1 MKNSNL
7 NEFQS
12 RVRNALENVIDPELG
27 DNIVALGMFQDA
39 TLDGQG
45 IATIKVGLTTRR
57 CPLRSQLQVDIEKSL
72 LHLPEIT
79 SIHVEMGELSKDQKR
94 KLMDVAR
101 KTAQSDPPNNEIP
114 TNARIVAVSSGK
126 GGVGKSSLTANLAA
140 AIASNGFKVGV
151 LDADIWGFS
160 LPSMLGMSG
169 RVEASG
175 TKESWKMHPIRK
187 QIGKGEIQLI
197 SMGFL
202 AEEASEAIMWRGL
215 ILSRALQHFIEN
227 VAWSGIDYLLIDM
240 PPGTGDI
247 QMALARMLPRTEM
260 LIVTTPAQG
269 ASTVA
274 SRMGD
279 MAKKGHLRVCGV
291 VENMSGF
298 TCDHGEYYS
307 LFGQGGGQEVA
318 DQLGTSLIAQI
329 PFTPAIAQ
337 LGDQGKTLIE
347 AEPVHDHQLLTT
359 QAIHSLAKKLINDI
373 VPLYE
378 AESCSA
384 RMLNAINSALGSD

>member
-1 MKNSNL
+1 MKDFSTD
-7 NEFQS
+7 EFQAK
-12 RVRNALENVIDPELG
+12 VRTALENVIDPELG
-27 DNIVALGMFQDA
+27 DNIVALGMFQEA
-39 TLDGQG
+39 VLDQHG
-45 IATIKVGLTTRR
+45 IATIRVGLTTRG
-57 CPLRSQLQVDIEKSL
+57 CPLRSQLQADIEKSL
-72 LHLPEIT
+72 LHLPEIRT
-79 SIHVEMGELSKDQKR
+79 IRVEMGELSKDQKR

-101 KTAQSDPPNNEIP
+101 RTAQLDPPHNEIP
-114 TNARIVAVSSGK
+114 PNARIVAVSSGK
-126 GGVGKSSLTANLAA
+126 GGVGKSSLCANLAA

-169 RVEASG
+169 RIEASG
-175 TKESWKMHPIRK
+175 TKESWKMQPMRK
-187 QIGKGEIQLI
+187 QIGAGELQLI

-202 AEEASEAIMWRGL
+202 AEQASEAIMWRGL

-227 VAWSGIDYLLIDM
+227 VAWSDIDYLLIDM

-279 MAKKGHLRVCGV
+279 MAKKGHLRICGV

-298 TCDHGEYYS
+298 TCDHGEYYP

-318 DQLGTSLIAQI
+318 DQLGTSLIGQI

-337 LGDQGKTLIE
+337 LGDQGKTVIE
-347 AEPVHDHQLLTT
+347 VDALHEHQVLAT
-359 QAIHSLAKKLINDI
+359 QAINSLAKKLINDI

-378 AESCSA
+378 VESCSA
-384 RMLNAINSALGSD
+384 RMLNAINDALGPV

>member
-1 MKNSNL
+1 MKNSNSD
-7 NEFQS
+7 EFQS

-27 DNIVALGMFQDA
+27 DNIVALGMFQEA
-39 TLDGQG
+39 TLNEQG
-45 IATIKVGLTTRR
+45 VATIKVGLTTRG

-72 LHLPEIT
+72 LHLPEIS
-79 SIHVEMGELSKDQKR
+79 SIHVEMGELSKEQKR
-94 KLMDVAR
+94 NLMDVAR
-101 KTAQSDPPNNEIP
+101 KSAQLDAPKNEIP
-114 TNARIVAVSSGK
+114 SNARIVAVSSGK

-175 TKESWKMHPIRK
+175 TKESWKMQPIRK
-187 QIGKGEIQLI
+187 QVGTGEIQLI

-227 VAWSGIDYLLIDM
+227 VAWSDIDYLLIDM

-298 TCDHGEYYS
+298 TCDHGEHYP

-318 DQLGTSLIAQI
+318 DQLGTSLIGQI

-347 AEPVHDHQLLTT
+347 VEPVHDHQLLTT
-359 QAIHSLAKKLINDI
+359 QAISSLAKKLINDV
-373 VPLYE
+373 VPLYQ

-384 RMLNAINSALGSD
+384 RMLNAINSALDSI